1 MSYQVL
7 ARKYRPQEFSE
18 VVGQQHIVKTL
29 SNSIKNDRISQAYLF
44 IGPRGLGKTS
54 IARIFAK
61 SLNCEKGQTLK
72 PCNKCNSCVSITNSS
87 SIDVIEFDAAS
98 YRRVPQVKEK
108 ILDNIQYKPVESR
121 YKIFIIDEVHMFS
134 KHSFN
139 ALLKTIEE
147 PPPHVIFIFAT
158 TDSDKVPETISSR
171 CQRFVF
177 HRIPSKKIKNQ
188 LIKIVES
195 EGLKI
200 DEDAADLIARE
211 SDGIMRDAQ
220 SLLDQIIALSDDE
233 IKLEDV
239 EVLSGAREGRVA
251 GELIKKIIKND
262 FEKIVKYINKV
273 NDEGLDFEHIAE
285 KLLDIYR
292 DSLIFNKTNGDKLVL
307 ETYDYK
313 LLKKINNVYSERD
326 MTVTIDL
333 ILDFLNKIKKINE
346 KKILFEMT
354 IYKILHVKH
363 LFEIKENL
371 TYKKSKENLQSS
383 SSQLNEKSKKKNI
396 DWKNEFIKISENKS
410 YETLTPI
417 LGKAK
422 YRLNRKGILYIGW
435 DDSFYF
441 QKGKDNEK
449 KILEILKEIDEDRKM
464 VLFDISNKKKT
475 KDKNEKDEKNKT
487 KTESKKKSKKKIIPD
502 EDILEFKSN
511 FSGQIIEIKED
522 K

>member
-147 PPPHVIFIFAT
+147 QTPHVIFIFAT

-200 DEDAADLIARE
+200 DEEAADLIARE

-251 GELIKKIIKND
+251 GELINKIIKNN

-273 NDEGLDFEHIAE
+273 HDERIDFEHIAE

-326 MTVTIDL
+326 ITVTIDI
-333 ILDFLNKIKKINE
+333 ILD
-346 KKILFEMT
+346 
-354 IYKILHVKH
+354 VKH

-371 TYKKSKENLQSS
+371 SHRKSKENLQSS
-383 SSQLNEKSKKKNI
+383 SSQLNEESKKKNI
-396 DWKNEFIKISENKS
+396 NWKNEFIKISEKKS

-417 LGKAK
+417 LEKAK

-441 QKGKDNEK
+441 QKGKDNEN
-449 KILEILKEIDEDRKM
+449 KILEILKEIDTDRKM
-464 VLFDISNKKKT
+464 VLFDISNKRKN
-475 KDKNEKDEKNKT
+475 KDKNEKKE
-487 KTESKKKSKKKIIPD
+487 TETENKKKSKKRIIPD